1 MKKQIKKI
9 SENKYQIITP
19 KEPII
24 EEVSIGDIKNELE
37 RLETEKIDFETKN
50 SFVLNRIAEIV
61 IKIDELKSKI
71 EEIKKI
77 K

>member
-9 SENKYQIITP
+9 SENKYQIITLQ
-19 KEPII
+19 EPII

-37 RLETEKIDFETKN
+37 RLETEKIDFEIKN

>member
-19 KEPII
+19 QEPII

-37 RLETEKIDFETKN
+37 RLETEKIDFEIKN

>member
-19 KEPII
+19 QEPII

-37 RLETEKIDFETKN
+37 RLETEKIDITI
-50 SFVLNRIAEIV
+50 FVQRSKLPKERWQQMRKIHRALKRQIA
-61 IKIDELKSKI
+61 L
-71 EEIKKI
+71 
-77 K
+77 